1 MITQHIHKIC
11 FCSNLYCFPSGISIA
26 EQVGNALIQN
36 ESCDAKN
43 HHRKKRLWYRCFPM
57 NFAKFLRTPFFVE
70 QLWWLI
76 LDLITRACRIGT
88 MVLMQCSYSSLLANV
103 LLNIPILVEL
113 IYILTAFYH
122 QTISL
127 VLDTHSVIDAFEYT
141 QIGLN

>member
-1 MITQHIHKIC
+1 
-11 FCSNLYCFPSGISIA
+11 
-26 EQVGNALIQN
+26 
-36 ESCDAKN
+36 
-43 HHRKKRLWYRCFPM
+43 M

-76 LDLITRACRIGT
+76 LDLITSACRIGT